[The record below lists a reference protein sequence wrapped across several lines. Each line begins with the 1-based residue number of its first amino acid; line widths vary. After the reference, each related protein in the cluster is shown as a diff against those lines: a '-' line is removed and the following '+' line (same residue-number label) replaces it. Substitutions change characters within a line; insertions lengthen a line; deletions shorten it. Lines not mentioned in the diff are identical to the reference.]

1 MNIQEIITLVENADD
16 LQDVN
21 SALTSL
27 CDIILSKGTITN
39 EQDLAKVARLRA
51 RINIELTA

>member
-1 MNIQEIITLVENADD
+1 MTIQEIITTLETADD
-16 LQDVN
+16 VGDVN

-27 CDIILSKGTITN
+27 FDILLNNGNITSDADLSK
-39 EQDLAKVARLRA
+39 LARLRA